1 MSRWRVSFLRT
12 VTTPVSVLR
21 GHSSVSFSFIYVH
34 DFFFFFFFRLTPRAV
49 PLKFILG
56 IYLFIIIFFSF
67 FFLFFF
73 NQLECFISVRD
84 GHHGNS

>member
-1 MSRWRVSFLRT
+1 MPRWRVSFLRT

-34 DFFFFFFFRLTPRAV
+34 DFLFFFYRLTPRAV

-56 IYLFIIIFFSF
+56 IYLFIIIIIYLFIY
-67 FFLFFF
+67 FFF